1 MQGAV
6 LASQLGSDLEAEV
19 ARELEFGPAA
29 SLEQVLLDHALA
41 LCPVPQVRLT
51 STTQPTVLRPSMSW
65 SILKIREVLN
75 KESFFLLRATKQQA
89 QFECTSDISEK

>member
-29 SLEQVLLDHALA
+29 FIEQVLSDHALVV
-41 LCPVPQVRLT
+41 CPVLQAN
-51 STTQPTVLRPSMSW
+51 SAQTQ
-65 SILKIREVLN
+65 
-75 KESFFLLRATKQQA
+75 
-89 QFECTSDISEK
+89 